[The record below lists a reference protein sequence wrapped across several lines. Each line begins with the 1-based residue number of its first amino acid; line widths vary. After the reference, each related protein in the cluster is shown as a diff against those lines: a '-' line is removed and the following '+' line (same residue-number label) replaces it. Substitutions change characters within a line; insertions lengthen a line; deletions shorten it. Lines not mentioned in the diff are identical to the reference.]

1 VVNPSDLAEATRRA
15 EYLVEHGP
23 TVVVMSQQAGLTAL
37 SVLWVAATAP
47 AAFRLTT
54 LVWFLLAVA
63 GTVVAVTAWVRAR
76 RHRRLLPYLVE
87 TPEQPLGALT
97 PADRKSVTRQVSGR
111 APVAPEAVPL
121 VRALLAWQRRSTRMA
136 IPPLVGTGLSLLA
149 LTGSTLATLGPWRW
163 LFVVLIV
170 CTAAF
175 VTVLSMIEKRRRER
189 VVAEIDRAG
198 APVS

>member
-1 VVNPSDLAEATRRA
+1 MNPSDLAEATRRA

-23 TVVVMSQQAGLTAL
+23 TVGVMSQQAGLAAM

-54 LVWFLLAVA
+54 LIWFLLAVA

-97 PADRKSVTRQVSGR
+97 PAERKSVTRQVSGR

-121 VRALLAWQRRSTRMA
+121 VRAMLAWQRRSTRISA
-136 IPPLVGTGLSLLA
+136 PTLIGTGLSLLGLGGA
-149 LTGSTLATLGPWRW
+149 SATTLGWGW
-163 LFVVLIV
+163 AFLVFIAVVAV
-170 CTAAF
+170 F
-175 VTVLSMIEKRRRER
+175 VTVATVIGVRRSRR
-189 VVAEIDRAG
+189 VLAVLDRVG

>member
-23 TVVVMSQQAGLTAL
+23 TVVVMSQQAGIAVS
-37 SVLWVAATAP
+37 SVLWVVGTAP
-47 AAFRLTT
+47 AAFRLNA

-76 RHRRLLPYLVE
+76 RHGRLLPYVVE

-111 APVAPEAVPL
+111 APVTPEAVPL
-121 VRALLAWQRRSTRMA
+121 VRAMLAWQRRSTRMVY
-136 IPPLVGTGLSLLA
+136 PTLVGLGLGLFGFA
-149 LTGSTLATLGPWRW
+149 GSTLATPGPWRW

-189 VVAEIDRAG
+189 VLAEIDRAG

>member
-1 VVNPSDLAEATRRA
+1 MNPSDLAEATRRA

-23 TVVVMSQQAGLTAL
+23 TVVVMSQQAGFACMSILWAFISVP
-37 SVLWVAATAP
+37 SVLRTDSVI
-47 AAFRLTT
+47 
-54 LVWFLLAVA
+54 WFLFALAGA
-63 GTVVAVTAWVRAR
+63 VVNVTAWGRAR

-121 VRALLAWQRRSTRMA
+121 VRAMLAWQRRSIRTSA
-136 IPPLVGTGLSLLA
+136 PTLIGTGLSLLGLGGA
-149 LTGSTLATLGPWRW
+149 TAPTFGSDWAFLVFIA
-163 LFVVLIV
+163 VIAV
-170 CTAAF
+170 F
-175 VTVLSMIEKRRRER
+175 VTVATVIGVRRSRR
-189 VVAEIDRAG
+189 VLAEIDRAG

>member
-1 VVNPSDLAEATRRA
+1 MNPSDLAEATRRA

-23 TVVVMSQQAGLTAL
+23 TVGVVSQQAGLAAM

-63 GTVVAVTAWVRAR
+63 GTVVSVAAWVRAR

-87 TPEQPLGALT
+87 TSEQPLGALT
-97 PADRKSVTRQVSGR
+97 PAERKSVTRQVSGR

-121 VRALLAWQRRSTRMA
+121 VRAMLAWQRRSTRISA
-136 IPPLVGTGLSLLA
+136 PTLIGTGLSLLGLGGA
-149 LTGSTLATLGPWRW
+149 SATTLGWGW
-163 LFVVLIV
+163 AFLVFIAVVAV
-170 CTAAF
+170 F
-175 VTVLSMIEKRRRER
+175 VTVATVIGVRRSRR
-189 VVAEIDRAG
+189 VLAVLDRVG

>member
-23 TVVVMSQQAGLTAL
+23 TVVVMSQQAGFACMSILWAFISVP
-37 SVLWVAATAP
+37 SVLRTDSVI
-47 AAFRLTT
+47 
-54 LVWFLLAVA
+54 WFLFALAGA
-63 GTVVAVTAWVRAR
+63 VVNVTAWVRAR

-111 APVAPEAVPL
+111 TPVAPETVPL
-121 VRALLAWQRRSTRMA
+121 VRAMLAWQRRSIRTSA
-136 IPPLVGTGLSLLA
+136 PTLIGTGLSLFGLGGA
-149 LTGSTLATLGPWRW
+149 TAPTFGSDWAFLVFIA
-163 LFVVLIV
+163 VVV
-170 CTAAF
+170 VF
-175 VTVLSMIEKRRRER
+175 VTVATVIGVRRSRR
-189 VVAEIDRAG
+189 VLAELDRAG

>member
-1 VVNPSDLAEATRRA
+1 MNPSDLAEATRRA

-23 TVVVMSQQAGLTAL
+23 TMGVMSQQAGLAAM

-63 GTVVAVTAWVRAR
+63 GTVVSVAAWVRAR

-97 PADRKSVTRQVSGR
+97 PAERKSVTRQVSGR

-121 VRALLAWQRRSTRMA
+121 VRAMLAWQRRSTRISA
-136 IPPLVGTGLSLLA
+136 PTLIGTGLSLLGLGGA
-149 LTGSTLATLGPWRW
+149 SATTLGWGW
-163 LFVVLIV
+163 AFLVFIAVVAV
-170 CTAAF
+170 F
-175 VTVLSMIEKRRRER
+175 VTVATVIGVRRSRR
-189 VVAEIDRAG
+189 VLAEIDRAG

>member
-1 VVNPSDLAEATRRA
+1 MNPSDLAEATRRA

-23 TVVVMSQQAGLTAL
+23 TMGVMSQQAGLAAM

-63 GTVVAVTAWVRAR
+63 GTVVSVAAWVRAR

-97 PADRKSVTRQVSGR
+97 PAERKSVTRQVSGR

-121 VRALLAWQRRSTRMA
+121 VRAMLAWQRRSTRISA
-136 IPPLVGTGLSLLA
+136 PTLIGTGLSLLGLGGA
-149 LTGSTLATLGPWRW
+149 SATTLGWGW
-163 LFVVLIV
+163 AFLVFIAVVAV
-170 CTAAF
+170 F
-175 VTVLSMIEKRRRER
+175 VTVATVIGVRRSRR
-189 VVAEIDRAG
+189 VLAELDRAG

>member
-1 VVNPSDLAEATRRA
+1 MNPSDLAEATRRA

-23 TVVVMSQQAGLTAL
+23 TMGVMSQQAGLAAM

-63 GTVVAVTAWVRAR
+63 GTVVSVAAWVRAR

-97 PADRKSVTRQVSGR
+97 PAERKSVTRQVSGR

-121 VRALLAWQRRSTRMA
+121 VRAMLAWQRRSTRISA
-136 IPPLVGTGLSLLA
+136 PTLIGTGLSLLGLGGA
-149 LTGSTLATLGPWRW
+149 SATTLGWGW
-163 LFVVLIV
+163 AFLVFIAVVAV
-170 CTAAF
+170 F
-175 VTVLSMIEKRRRER
+175 VTVATVIGVRRSRR
-189 VVAEIDRAG
+189 VLAVLDRVG

>member
-1 VVNPSDLAEATRRA
+1 MNPSDLVEATRRA

-23 TVVVMSQQAGLTAL
+23 TVGVMSQQAGLAAM

-54 LVWFLLAVA
+54 LIWFLLAVA
-63 GTVVAVTAWVRAR
+63 GTVFAVTAWVRAR

-97 PADRKSVTRQVSGR
+97 PAERKSVTRQVSGR

-121 VRALLAWQRRSTRMA
+121 VRAMLAWQRRSTRTSA
-136 IPPLVGTGLSLLA
+136 PTLIGTGLSLVGLGGASAMTFGWGWAFLA
-149 LTGSTLATLGPWRW
+149 FIA
-163 LFVVLIV
+163 VVV
-170 CTAAF
+170 VF
-175 VTVLSMIEKRRRER
+175 VTVTTVIGVRRSRR
-189 VVAEIDRAG
+189 VLAEIDRAG